1 MPCLK
6 WLSSFF
12 GVTRKHKDKKGVTPY
27 KRTRNSFNFNNS
39 DFFFENIF
47 FSLEIRVS
55 NLVKTKYS
63 NKQRVSSANYP
74 TQKHSDISKM

>member
-27 KRTRNSFNFNNS
+27 KRTRNSFYFDIS
-39 DFFFENIF
+39 DFLKIQLFFKKTQ
-47 FSLEIRVS
+47 FSLESIK
-55 NLVKTKYS
+55 N
-63 NKQRVSSANYP
+63 
-74 TQKHSDISKM
+74 